1 MTKPLRGADIVAR
14 SLARLGCRH
23 VFTLSGNH
31 IMSIFDAALEAKL
44 DLVHVRHEA
53 AAVHMANAWGRL
65 TGDAGIALVTGGPG
79 HASAVGA
86 IFNSIRAAQD
96 QRRANHR
103 HTPCPKE
110 VLDRIARG
118 EVVKA
123 SGYYVRTAPFFETAS
138 EKYKCSTALSP
149 SASVTGCLG
158 VRSPRCS
165 RFSSRLLKNSLDGK
179 GGS

>member
-1 MTKPLRGADIVAR
+1 MTKPLRGADILAR

-23 VFTLSGNH
+23 VFILSGNH

-53 AAVHMANAWGRL
+53 AAVHVADAWERL

-79 HASAVGA
+79 HANAVGA
-86 IFNSIRAAQD
+86 IFNSIRAARD

-123 SGYYVRTAPFFETAS
+123 SGYYGRTAPFFETAS
-138 EKYKCSTALSP
+138 EKYKWLD
-149 SASVTGCLG
+149 G
-158 VRSPRCS
+158 VIAVSIGH
-165 RFSSRLLKNSLDGK
+165 RLL
-179 GGS
+179 GGPVSQVFEVL